1 MATIWQQVLAI
12 DARYNAYRSPNDP
25 NFRTLYIRRRSQL
38 LRESQK
44 NERCVTFRKQYLRLR
59 SQLLAQRYGLAVEQS
74 SNRSRS
80 MGGRSNSRATLETSD
95 SSENRL
101 GGTGEL
107 SRRGSFG
114 NQRSLLTNEGLVPT
128 YCGRG
133 EPVGALLLLP
143 QHCTKW
149 KKDGGERKKKHHS
162 LGAIVGGTS
171 ISENY
176 AFAGVHHI
184 FDQHRDAV
192 TSVRFANNEKYLLG
206 CCSADG
212 NLSICRLDPPCVLY
226 LLKGHRAKVSG
237 FEWSLSND
245 LLVSGSLDGT
255 VRLWDAK
262 TGACVRTVPDPAG
275 ASIYSCVFQPA
286 NNNMVVTGN
295 EKGLVQVLNISTGI
309 YLKGGSSTT
318 TGCVLCLTFEPTGK
332 LLWAGDDRGYIVSYL
347 FDLPTGKLTKGK
359 RMMVAENCPIT
370 CLSARQWASREA
382 RDPSVLVNCG
392 LINALILYS
401 LLLKRKFHVKH
412 RCRTPVRSSF
422 CPDHVLPT
430 GGLHWCGKFGVS
442 NTSLEHKSLAT
453 VTGSEDQC
461 VNFFDVERAKPLLN
475 KLQGH
480 SAAVLDVCFNYD
492 ESLLASSD
500 ALGMVILWKR
510 SSA

>member
-44 NERCVTFRKQYLRLR
+44 SERCVTFRKQYLRLR

-101 GGTGEL
+101 QGGTGEL

-128 YCGRG
+128 YAAEASR
-133 EPVGALLLLP
+133 
-143 QHCTKW
+143 
-149 KKDGGERKKKHHS
+149 
-162 LGAIVGGTS
+162 AIVGGTS

-226 LLKGHRAKVSG
+226 MLKGHRAKVSG

-401 LLLKRKFHVKH
+401 VQGSDGSLLLKRKFHVKH

-422 CPDHVLPT
+422 CPIMSFRQ
-430 GGLHWCGKFGVS
+430 GACI
-442 NTSLEHKSLAT
+442 

>member
-1 MATIWQQVLAI
+1 MATVWQQVLAV
-12 DARYNAYRSPNDP
+12 DARFNAYRSPNDP

-44 NERCVTFRKQYLRLR
+44 NEQCFAFRKQYLRLR
-59 SQLLAQRYGLAVEQS
+59 SQLLAQRYGVSVEQS

-95 SSENRL
+95 SSESRL
-101 GGTGEL
+101 QASGEP

-114 NQRSLLTNEGLVPT
+114 NQRSLTNEGLVPT
-128 YCGRG
+128 YAAEASR
-133 EPVGALLLLP
+133 
-143 QHCTKW
+143 
-149 KKDGGERKKKHHS
+149 
-162 LGAIVGGTS
+162 AIVGGTS

-206 CCSADG
+206 CSSADG
-212 NLSICRLDPPCVLY
+212 NLSICRLDPPCVLFM
-226 LLKGHRAKVSG
+226 LQGHHGKVTG

-245 LLVSGSLDGT
+245 LLVSGSLDST
-255 VRLWDAK
+255 VRLWDAT
-262 TGACVRTVPDPAG
+262 TGSCVRTVPDPAG
-275 ASIYSCVFQPA
+275 AAILSCVFQPA

-295 EKGLVQVLNISTGI
+295 DKGLVQVLNISTGI
-309 YLKGGSSTT
+309 YLKGGSSQT
-318 TGCVLCLTFEPTGK
+318 TGCVLCLTFDPTGK

-359 RMMVAENCPIT
+359 RVQGSDGS
-370 CLSARQWASREA
+370 LS
-382 RDPSVLVNCG
+382 
-392 LINALILYS
+392 
-401 LLLKRKFHVKH
+401 LKRKFYVKH
-412 RCRTPVRSSF
+412 RLRTPVRSSF
-422 CPDHVLPT
+422 CPIMSFRQ
-430 GGLHWCGKFGVS
+430 GACI
-442 NTSLEHKSLAT
+442 

-500 ALGMVILWKR
+500 AHGMVILWKR
-510 SSA
+510 SPV

>member
-101 GGTGEL
+101 GAAGEL

-128 YCGRG
+128 YAAEASR
-133 EPVGALLLLP
+133 
-143 QHCTKW
+143 
-149 KKDGGERKKKHHS
+149 
-162 LGAIVGGTS
+162 AIVGGTS

-226 LLKGHRAKVSG
+226 MLKGHRAKVSG

-392 LINALILYS
+392 LINALILYRWAAYVGARS
-401 LLLKRKFHVKH
+401 L
-412 RCRTPVRSSF
+412 
-422 CPDHVLPT
+422 
-430 GGLHWCGKFGVS
+430 
-442 NTSLEHKSLAT
+442 
-453 VTGSEDQC
+453 
-461 VNFFDVERAKPLLN
+461 
-475 KLQGH
+475 
-480 SAAVLDVCFNYD
+480 
-492 ESLLASSD
+492 
-500 ALGMVILWKR
+500 
-510 SSA
+510 

>member
-1 MATIWQQVLAI
+1 MATVWQQVLAI

-44 NERCVTFRKQYLRLR
+44 NEQCVAFRKQYLRLR
-59 SQLLAQRYGLAVEQS
+59 SQLLAQRYGVSVEQS

-80 MGGRSNSRATLETSD
+80 MGGRSNSRATLEELSVSKISLKTSD
-95 SSENRL
+95 SSEGRL
-101 GGTGEL
+101 QASGEL

-114 NQRSLLTNEGLVPT
+114 NQRSLTNEGLVPT
-128 YCGRG
+128 YAAEASR
-133 EPVGALLLLP
+133 
-143 QHCTKW
+143 
-149 KKDGGERKKKHHS
+149 
-162 LGAIVGGTS
+162 AIVGGTS

-192 TSVRFANNEKYLLG
+192 TLVRFANNEKYLLG
-206 CCSADG
+206 CSSADG

-226 LLKGHRAKVSG
+226 MLEGHHGKVTG

-262 TGACVRTVPDPAG
+262 TGSCVRTVPDPSG
-275 ASIYSCVFQPA
+275 AAILSCVFQPA

-295 EKGLVQVLNISTGI
+295 DKGLVQVLNISTGI
-309 YLKGGSSTT
+309 YLKGGSSQT

-332 LLWAGDDRGYIVSYL
+332 MLWAGDDRGYIVSYL

-359 RMMVAENCPIT
+359 RMVVAENCPIT

-382 RDPSVLVNCG
+382 RDPSVLANCG
-392 LINALILYS
+392 LINALLLYS
-401 LLLKRKFHVKH
+401 VQGSDGSLALKRKFHVKH

-422 CPDHVLPT
+422 CPIMSFRQ
-430 GGLHWCGKFGVS
+430 GACI
-442 NTSLEHKSLAT
+442 

-500 ALGMVILWKR
+500 AQGMVILWKR